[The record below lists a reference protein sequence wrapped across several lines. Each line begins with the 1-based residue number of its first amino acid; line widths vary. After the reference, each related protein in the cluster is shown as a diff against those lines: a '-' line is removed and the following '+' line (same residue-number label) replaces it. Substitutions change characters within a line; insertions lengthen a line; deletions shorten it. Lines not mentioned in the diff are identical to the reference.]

1 MPLKH
6 SGKSPQQQLKEA
18 QKMRRQMPDIIGR
31 EAVNFVKDR
40 FRFGGWVDTAFK
52 KWKLRNPDKRPGGAV
67 LVKSKRLR
75 DSVHISSKS
84 EAGVTITANMPYA
97 QAHNEGFK
105 GTVTQ
110 KVKAHRRKMPHR
122 STYKAAMGKEHKRST
137 GVKWEKQSS
146 GVAFVKAFTRVVNMD
161 IPQRQFMG
169 DSPFFM
175 KRLNVIFENRIKQIE
190 R

>member
-6 SGKSPQQQLKEA
+6 TGKSPEQQFAEMQRFCKRLPNLVA
-18 QKMRRQMPDIIGR
+18 R
-31 EAVNFVKDR
+31 EAVNFAKDR
-40 FRFGGWVDTAFK
+40 FRFGGWVDTNFK
-52 KWKLRNPDKRPGGAV
+52 KWKPRSYYKGRQRALLIKSGRLRN
-67 LVKSKRLR
+67 
-75 DSVHISSKS
+75 SVHASSISNS
-84 EAGVTITANMPYA
+84 GVTITANMPYA

-122 STYKAAMGKEHKRST
+122 NTYKAVKGKEYKRST
-137 GVKWEKQSS
+137 RLVFEKQSS
-146 GVAFVKAFTRVVNMD
+146 GVAFVKAFTRVVNMN

-169 DSPFFM
+169 DSVFFM
-175 KRLNVIFENRIKQIE
+175 KRLCAIFTNRINQIE